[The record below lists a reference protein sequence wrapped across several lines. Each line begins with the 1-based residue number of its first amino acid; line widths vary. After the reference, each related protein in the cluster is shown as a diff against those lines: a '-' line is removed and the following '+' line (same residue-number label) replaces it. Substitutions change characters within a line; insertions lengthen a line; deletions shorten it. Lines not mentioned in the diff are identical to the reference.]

1 MKNLIGLS
9 YEDLEKEVISIGL
22 PKFRAKQVWQWMYHY
37 GVIDFESMTNLS
49 KDLRA
54 KLAENY
60 SLARPEITKDLLSFD
75 DTRKWLIKFSDNN
88 ETETVYIPEAE
99 RGTLCVSSQIGCAL
113 TCSFCHTGT
122 QKLVRN
128 LTPYDIVSQMM
139 IARDKVGEW
148 PTPNENRKISSIVMM
163 GMGEPLLNYDNVITA
178 LKIIMSPEGLAFSRR
193 KITLSTSGIVPLI
206 EKCGTDIGVNLA
218 ISLHA
223 VRDDLRDELV
233 PINKKYPIKELL
245 NACRNYPSLTNSR
258 RITFEYVM
266 LKDINDSD
274 ADARALVKLIRGIP
288 AKINLIPF
296 NPWPGSIYECST
308 KERIAKFADILN
320 NSGYASPVRKTRG
333 QDILAACGQLRSES
347 MRKSK
352 GLITNPL

>member
-320 NSGYASPVRKTRG
+320 NSGYASPVRKPRG